1 MADSAEGGTGAAK
14 KERLG
19 ARPRMEAGAIPAGV
33 QTSLTTVSTADGASA
48 PGVLYRLGG
57 ATTAVMLMHPRQDLS
72 RHYLI
77 SLLLNAGASVYVQG
91 VRSVNND
98 LNLLHEEAL
107 LDAAA
112 GVCRLRDEGFDK
124 VVLAG
129 PSGGSTLFA
138 FYVQQASRPPADRL
152 ARTPGGKPVPLAE
165 ADMPL
170 PDGVAFVA
178 PHPGQGE
185 LLLGL
190 IDPAVAD
197 ESEPLATIAELDLYS
212 PSNGFAPPPQS
223 SSYSPDF
230 LAAYRAAQ
238 VARVQRID
246 DRAKEI
252 VAARQAAKK
261 RFATSQDVADR
272 RASLLNEVIVVQRTD
287 ADPRCVDLSLDP
299 SDRPYGSIHGRRPD
313 QINFGIT
320 GFGRLSTAD
329 AWLSTWSGLSS
340 RANFKACAPEVT
352 VPSLFVEYTGDQ
364 ATFPSVAGE
373 MYAAIGAADKT
384 YDKVPGTH
392 FGGPI
397 TDGARPGGEYAGEVV
412 ATWLGERFPL
422 APPSN
427 PSNQERQP

>member
-1 MADSAEGGTGAAK
+1 MAAEK
-14 KERLG
+14 KARLG
-19 ARPRMEAGAIPAGV
+19 DRARMEAAPLPESAR
-33 QTSLTTVSTADGASA
+33 TELLTVGTADGATA
-48 PGVLYRLGG
+48 PGVLYTVPG
-57 ATTAVMLMHPRQDLS
+57 ATTTVMIMHPRQDMT

-77 SLLLNAGASVYVQG
+77 SLLLRAGTNVYVQG

-112 GVCRLRDEGFDK
+112 GIVRLKDRGAEHI
-124 VVLAG
+124 VLAG

-138 FYVQQASRPPADRL
+138 FYVQQASRAAADRI
-152 ARTPGGKPVPLAE
+152 ARAPGGKPVPLGE
-165 ADMPL
+165 ADMPV

-190 IDPAVAD
+190 IDGAVA
-197 ESEPLATIAELDLYS
+197 SETHPLETIPELDIYS
-212 PSNGFAPPPQS
+212 PANGFRTPPES
-223 SSYSPDF
+223 STYAPDF

-238 VARVQRID
+238 RARVERID
-246 DRAKEI
+246 ARARELI
-252 VAARQAAKK
+252 AERRTAKQ
-261 RFATSQDVADR
+261 RFETSDDPADR
-272 RASLLNEVIVVQRTD
+272 RASLLTEVLVVQRTD

-313 QINFGIT
+313 LINFGIT

-329 AWLSTWSGLSS
+329 SWLSTWSGLSS
-340 RANFKACAPEVT
+340 NANFVRCAPEVE

-364 ATFPSVAGE
+364 ATFPSVARQ
-373 MYAAIGAADKT
+373 MFDAIGSSDKQ
-384 YDKVPGTH
+384 YERAPGTH

-397 TDGARPGGEYAGEVV
+397 RDGARPGGEYAGEILS
-412 ATWLGERFPL
+412 AWLGDRFPL
-422 APPSN
+422 APAT
-427 PSNQERQP
+427 